1 MVVNG
6 PCVQSNLYWNS
17 LDFVISEYLLDIH
30 VHYRYFYNNRLA
42 EKKAAIG
49 YTYEDSTPVGE
60 KKEEE
65 ESDEESDLDVETVDL
80 GNLHV
85 VDKDEERERE
95 RARAQWALGTE
106 GRSVINIIFKKLI

>member
-1 MVVNG
+1 M
-6 PCVQSNLYWNS
+6 
-17 LDFVISEYLLDIH
+17 
-30 VHYRYFYNNRLA
+30 A

-85 VDKDEERERE
+85 VDKGERERE
-95 RARAQWALGTE
+95 RRE
-106 GRSVINIIFKKLI
+106 RDREHN

>member
-1 MVVNG
+1 M
-6 PCVQSNLYWNS
+6 
-17 LDFVISEYLLDIH
+17 
-30 VHYRYFYNNRLA
+30 A

-85 VDKDEERERE
+85 VDKGEKERESTISRWN
-95 RARAQWALGTE
+95 RRKI
-106 GRSVINIIFKKLI
+106 VINIIFKKLNSFIQLNPTL

>member
-1 MVVNG
+1 M
-6 PCVQSNLYWNS
+6 
-17 LDFVISEYLLDIH
+17 
-30 VHYRYFYNNRLA
+30 A

-85 VDKDEERERE
+85 VDKGERERE
-95 RARAQWALGTE
+95 RRE
-106 GRSVINIIFKKLI
+106 REREHN